1 MLTLALESSL
11 ALFPFIQA
19 FKYKRAF
26 KKEHPYYF
34 DPCGTSI
41 FCGKQG
47 EGKTLSAVKYI
58 NKCLEFYPYA
68 ILVSN
73 TTIKNHPFNAHMDG
87 ERVIDNETGK
97 EITTDGILDGTFS
110 NVCVEYNGIDCL
122 KNVNNGEYGVL
133 FFIDEIHLEFNSLE
147 SKNIDIDIMVEIS
160 QQRKQ
165 RKHIVGTSQIF
176 MRMAKPLREQIN
188 DIVLCRCYFGYF
200 QINKYVDG
208 QTVREESGKITADVK
223 KNQFFFHSPKDYEQY
238 DTYAKMK
245 RYSTEWQG
253 RSRNSYDPYNY
264 SEGVTVNAKRRTRVY
279 T

>member
-1 MLTLALESSL
+1 MLRLALDSSL
-11 ALFPFIQA
+11 AIRPLLQSI
-19 FKYKRAF
+19 KYKRDF
-26 KKEHPYYF
+26 KRKHPYYF

-58 NKCLEFYPYA
+58 NKCLSYYPYA

-73 TTIKNHPFNAHMDG
+73 TAIKDHPFNAHMEG
-87 ERVIDNETGK
+87 HEVIDNETGYV
-97 EITTDGILDGTFS
+97 ITTNSILDGTYS
-110 NVCVEYNGIDCL
+110 NVCVEYNGLDCL
-122 KNVNNGEYGVL
+122 KDVNNGEYGVL
-133 FFIDEIHLEFNSLE
+133 YFIDEIHLEFNSLE

-188 DIVLCRCYFGYF
+188 DIVLCHCVGGYL

-208 QTVREESGKITADVK
+208 QTVREENGKIQAEVK
-223 KNQFFFHSPKDYEQY
+223 KNQFFFHSPRDYEQY
-238 DTYAKMK
+238 DTYAKMR
-245 RYSTEWQG
+245 RYRDEWQG
-253 RSRNSYDPYNY
+253 RSRNGYDPYNY
-264 SEGVTVNAKRRTRVY
+264 DEGVTVNAKRRVRVY